1 MLDQLPSTLDVFL
14 DGSALHGLSTLT
26 KLGDPHC
33 NQQCTIETII
43 LTTY

>member
-1 MLDQLPSTLDVFL
+1 MLDQLTSTLDVFL
-14 DGSALHGLSTLT
+14 DGSALYRWSKLT

-33 NQQCTIETII
+33 NQECTIEPII